1 MDLRWIFL
9 FHGVETCVE
18 TCVETVVDLRW
29 KFLRT
34 FSSVKPT
41 FSEAFFS
48 PLFHASFHRYVTA
61 SFHRYFT
68 ASFHRLFSPL
78 FHDTLRS
85 LFHELGDYGVG
96 DNAVRA
102 RAPEIYTK
110 ELHLSLTLR
119 RLVWSCSA
127 EFFCS

>member
-1 MDLRWIFL
+1 MDLRWVFL
-9 FHGVETCVE
+9 FHGVKTCVE
-18 TCVETVVDLRW
+18 TYVETVVDLRW
-29 KFLRT
+29 NFLRG
-34 FSSVKPT
+34 FSSVKT
-41 FSEAFFS
+41 NVFGSAFF
-48 PLFHASFHRYVTA
+48 HRKFTPVFTA
-61 SFHRYFT
+61 NSQPVFT
-68 ASFHRLFSPL
+68 ASFHRLFSRL

-85 LFHELGDYGVG
+85 LIHELGDYGVG

-119 RLVWSCSA
+119 RLVWGCSA